1 MKKLLLI
8 LIIFLF
14 STQNYSYAKLIEFE
28 KCYNGRNIL
37 NSNET
42 DIEKPENLKWS
53 EEHYKIRNTYLYH
66 TFDPKNYDK
75 IIKKPYQ
82 SGKLGEKFDRSF
94 SSSEIGLKKRK
105 TEILDEIKELEKQG
119 FNKIF
124 PATNLIFSISTSS
137 GIITR
142 TIISSEDFMIA
153 ARHQEEWYNLRR
165 EKEGKRRVNL
175 NVQQIT
181 NLKYKIDNL
190 SGGII
195 QGTEITSFEP
205 QKIAIDIKKN
215 LITLINENR
224 LYDKQSDYL
233 ICKSSSGLQKSN
245 NFTDYWW
252 AVVLVAAVIFFIY
265 TQTKN
270 EIGGNNKKDKK
281 NLLRSFL
288 AFLKKNMARKNKII
302 IKEKKIEQKNSSKSE
317 NLFIKFLE
325 GKKSLAYS
333 FWFMYTA
340 ITSINLIISYILKV
354 SNLLFVAGLF
364 FIFQWCYFIFATIG
378 TWRSATNYK
387 INKESKNEG
396 AGWAIAV
403 YIYLVISILT
413 SIFRTIKSFG

>member
-1 MKKLLLI
+1 
-8 LIIFLF
+8 
-14 STQNYSYAKLIEFE
+14 
-28 KCYNGRNIL
+28 
-37 NSNET
+37 
-42 DIEKPENLKWS
+42 
-53 EEHYKIRNTYLYH
+53 
-66 TFDPKNYDK
+66 
-75 IIKKPYQ
+75 
-82 SGKLGEKFDRSF
+82 
-94 SSSEIGLKKRK
+94 
-105 TEILDEIKELEKQG
+105 
-119 FNKIF
+119 
-124 PATNLIFSISTSS
+124 
-137 GIITR
+137 
-142 TIISSEDFMIA
+142 MIA

-325 GKKSLAYS
+325 GKESLAYS